1 MGSELNTKETIVRI
15 KVLGAGGGG
24 SNAVNRMI
32 EDEIQN
38 VDFIVVDTNAISA
51 AKSKAQNIIQIG
63 ENEAKGI
70 GAGANPEVGENSA
83 KENAEE
89 IAASLVNTDLLFLT
103 AGMGGGTGTGAL
115 PVIAEMA
122 KEMGILTIGIVT
134 KPFKFEGKMRE
145 KKAMTGIE
153 KLKQNVDALIV
164 IENDKLLKINS
175 DNVTIVDAF
184 KQADNTLKQ
193 GIVGITDL
201 LNTVGE
207 INIDFADIST
217 IISIRGLA
225 YMGIG
230 SAIGENALAAATRKA
245 IDNPLTAV
253 NINGAKGIII
263 NIQGSK
269 DLSLSEINSSVAI
282 INDIVDED
290 ANIIFG
296 TVINEDL
303 GDVVFLPVIGYDENS
318 TGITKVYEY
327 NSALQP
333 LYRTLVNGWAE
344 YEYKLNPANVN
355 PKYYEGLGFIEQ
367 TATTTT
373 RAVEIGLPL
382 SKISVNSQGKLVVK
396 ASAGNNTD
404 NPNVFKM
411 YKASEETEEKK

>member
-145 KKAMTGIE
+145 KKAMAGI
-153 KLKQNVDALIV
+153 DALIV

-303 GDVVFLPVIGYDENS
+303 GDEVIVTVIATGVDE
-318 TGITKVYEY
+318 VY
-327 NSALQP
+327 
-333 LYRTLVNGWAE
+333 
-344 YEYKLNPANVN
+344 
-355 PKYYEGLGFIEQ
+355 
-367 TATTTT
+367 
-373 RAVEIGLPL
+373 
-382 SKISVNSQGKLVVK
+382 
-396 ASAGNNTD
+396 
-404 NPNVFKM
+404 
-411 YKASEETEEKK
+411 

>member
-201 LNTVGE
+201 LTTVGE
-207 INIDFADIST
+207 IIIDFADIST

-303 GDVVFLPVIGYDENS
+303 GDEVIVTVIATGVDE
-318 TGITKVYEY
+318 VY
-327 NSALQP
+327 
-333 LYRTLVNGWAE
+333 
-344 YEYKLNPANVN
+344 
-355 PKYYEGLGFIEQ
+355 
-367 TATTTT
+367 
-373 RAVEIGLPL
+373 
-382 SKISVNSQGKLVVK
+382 
-396 ASAGNNTD
+396 
-404 NPNVFKM
+404 
-411 YKASEETEEKK
+411 

>member
-134 KPFKFEGKMRE
+134 KPFKFEAKIRE
-145 KKAMTGIE
+145 KKAMAGIE

-303 GDVVFLPVIGYDENS
+303 GDEVIVTVIATGVDE
-318 TGITKVYEY
+318 VY
-327 NSALQP
+327 
-333 LYRTLVNGWAE
+333 
-344 YEYKLNPANVN
+344 
-355 PKYYEGLGFIEQ
+355 
-367 TATTTT
+367 
-373 RAVEIGLPL
+373 
-382 SKISVNSQGKLVVK
+382 
-396 ASAGNNTD
+396 
-404 NPNVFKM
+404 
-411 YKASEETEEKK
+411 

>member
-245 IDNPLTAV
+245 IDNPLTAI

-303 GDVVFLPVIGYDENS
+303 GDEVIVTVIATGVDE
-318 TGITKVYEY
+318 VY
-327 NSALQP
+327 
-333 LYRTLVNGWAE
+333 
-344 YEYKLNPANVN
+344 
-355 PKYYEGLGFIEQ
+355 
-367 TATTTT
+367 
-373 RAVEIGLPL
+373 
-382 SKISVNSQGKLVVK
+382 
-396 ASAGNNTD
+396 
-404 NPNVFKM
+404 
-411 YKASEETEEKK
+411 

>member
-303 GDVVFLPVIGYDENS
+303 GDEVIVTVIATGVDE
-318 TGITKVYEY
+318 VY
-327 NSALQP
+327 
-333 LYRTLVNGWAE
+333 
-344 YEYKLNPANVN
+344 
-355 PKYYEGLGFIEQ
+355 
-367 TATTTT
+367 
-373 RAVEIGLPL
+373 
-382 SKISVNSQGKLVVK
+382 
-396 ASAGNNTD
+396 
-404 NPNVFKM
+404 
-411 YKASEETEEKK
+411 

>member
-1 MGSELNTKETIVRI
+1 MGSELNTKETIVKIR
-15 KVLGAGGGG
+15 VLGAGGGG

-32 EDEIQN
+32 QDEVQN
-38 VDFIVVDTNAISA
+38 VDFIIVDTNAISA
-51 AKSKAQNIIQIG
+51 ARSKAKNIIQIG

-89 IAASLVNTDLLFLT
+89 IESKLLNTDLLFLT

-122 KEMGILTIGIVT
+122 KKMNILTIGIVT
-134 KPFKFEGKMRE
+134 KPFKFEGRTRLKNAE
-145 KKAMTGIE
+145 AGIQ

-164 IENDKLLKINS
+164 IENDKLLKLDSPNM
-175 DNVTIVDAF
+175 TIVDAF

-193 GIVGITDL
+193 GIVGITNL

-217 IISIRGLA
+217 IIKINGLA

-230 SAIGENALAAATRKA
+230 SASGENALATATRRA
-245 IDNPLTAV
+245 IDNPLTSV
-253 NINGAKGIII
+253 KINGAKGVIF

-282 INDIVDED
+282 VNDIVDEE

-296 TVINEDL
+296 TVINEEL
-303 GDVVFLPVIGYDENS
+303 GDEVIVTVVATGVDE
-318 TGITKVYEY
+318 IY
-327 NSALQP
+327 
-333 LYRTLVNGWAE
+333 
-344 YEYKLNPANVN
+344 
-355 PKYYEGLGFIEQ
+355 
-367 TATTTT
+367 
-373 RAVEIGLPL
+373 
-382 SKISVNSQGKLVVK
+382 
-396 ASAGNNTD
+396 
-404 NPNVFKM
+404 
-411 YKASEETEEKK
+411 